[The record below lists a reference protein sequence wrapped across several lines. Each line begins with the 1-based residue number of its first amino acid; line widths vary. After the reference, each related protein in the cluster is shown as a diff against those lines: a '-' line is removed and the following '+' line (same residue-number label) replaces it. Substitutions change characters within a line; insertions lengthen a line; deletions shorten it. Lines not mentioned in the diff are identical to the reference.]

1 MVLLL
6 RALRNTTYYEE
17 SGLGVAR
24 GPGAGLARE
33 EVVLGRILYKLRLI
47 MDMNA
52 HPVWGVELSPRD
64 TARVGT
70 EQVGQG
76 LYTAIASFFNSDCNP
91 NTLRINMGRR
101 MFLVAARNIRKGEE
115 ITDNYCTHF
124 SDMPGAERREWI
136 EVRTVD
142 TCNITTVM
150 LTTAP
155 CFRRL
160 SSSAAAARRARRSGP
175 PTSASPRTGP
185 RRR

>member
-1 MVLLL
+1 MISQIQSDESTITCRHSVTVVLLL

-142 TCNITTVM
+142 THVTFNINI
-150 LTTAP
+150 
-155 CFRRL
+155 
-160 SSSAAAARRARRSGP
+160 
-175 PTSASPRTGP
+175 
-185 RRR
+185 